1 MECTCVADVR
11 HAGPVS
17 RMHHADP
24 RMAGAEADADY
35 AEVKDRPCH
44 VSKFDFFGI
53 NRTKLA
59 IVERELL
66 PVWQAK

>member
-1 MECTCVADVR
+1 
-11 HAGPVS
+11 
-17 RMHHADP
+17 MHHADP